1 MEQLEYLP
9 DLILASASPRRS
21 ELLGLLGIPFR
32 IIVSN
37 VPEDDIPQKSDT
49 LLSASDFMDVARE
62 TSVCLA
68 GRKAAAI
75 LKEFPDSVVIGA
87 DTLVVTEEEIL
98 GKPESFD
105 QAVKM
110 LGMLSGRTHKVFT
123 GVSIRSRGGSRDFCS
138 EASVT
143 FYPLDEIQETLIQK
157 YAATG
162 SPLDKAGAYGIQDE
176 GALLISSV
184 AGDYY
189 AVVGLPISRLARE
202 LSAFGFV
209 PTLRNFDDT
218 GDTASKESLA
228 WDDYLKEGTQLC
240 PD

>member
-1 MEQLEYLP
+1 MEPLEYLP

-37 VPEDDIPQKSDT
+37 VPEDDIPEKSDN
-49 LLSASDFMDVARE
+49 LLSAFDFMDVARE
-62 TSVCLA
+62 ASVRLA

-75 LKEFPDSVVIGA
+75 LAEFPESVVIGA

-98 GKPESFD
+98 GKPGSFD

-123 GVSIRSRGGSRDFCS
+123 GVSIRSRGGSREFCS

-162 SPLDKAGAYGIQDE
+162 SPLDKAGAYGIQDA

-202 LSAFGFV
+202 LSSLGFV
-209 PTLRNFDDT
+209 PNLRSSDGNPSGFAKDLGADFP
-218 GDTASKESLA
+218 E
-228 WDDYLKEGTQLC
+228 EGTSLC
-240 PD
+240 QD